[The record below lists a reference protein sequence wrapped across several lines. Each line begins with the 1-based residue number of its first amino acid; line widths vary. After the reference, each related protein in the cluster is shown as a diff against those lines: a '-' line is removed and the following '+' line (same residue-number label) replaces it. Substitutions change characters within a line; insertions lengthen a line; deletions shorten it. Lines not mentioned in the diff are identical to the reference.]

1 METRCREINKIAD
14 IICQWLLKGLARGS
28 KSNPWNLRYR
38 VRECVRLCVCRR
50 GGQCRRGLFPVSSL
64 HASNTMSSVQIDF
77 CSPNMRIS
85 LGSWIV
91 LLWKHFARQFHLN
104 TERDRPTPFDPNRE
118 RVQKVQNKGDDGRT
132 RHANVQA
139 AGRQLATKH
148 FRVNLDPTMF

>member
-1 METRCREINKIAD
+1 M
-14 IICQWLLKGLARGS
+14 ARV
-28 KSNPWNLRYR
+28 SNSNHWNLRYR
-38 VRECVRLCVCRR
+38 VRECAFVCMCVCG

-64 HASNTMSSVQIDF
+64 RASNTMSSVQIDF

-139 AGRQLATKH
+139 AGRQLATSISGSIMIRPC
-148 FRVNLDPTMF
+148 FGYRTTV